1 MRSARALAQTWLTR
15 SRAGDQ
21 VASAVLFDLGKRVR
35 GEIDTPPNVLAR
47 LKPIYSAALALRRP
61 SAPDIGGE
69 PRPARRP
76 WRWWPFGRRND
87 ADFGADPMVLAPAP
101 TTLVLPPAED
111 PEAHKP
117 PVPPGT
123 YDGINALTL
132 RTICATA
139 GEYRNGIAGA
149 ALILSMG
156 PTIDASWIEGAMAA
170 MSDAVE
176 AAAFFQATSESRDPV
191 ARCVAMAKWVQRV
204 KDPKRPIG
212 GMTGWELG
220 E

>member
-1 MRSARALAQTWLTR
+1 MSRGPRELARWWLARAK
-15 SRAGDQ
+15 AGDQ
-21 VASAVLFDLGKRVR
+21 VASSVLFDLGKRVR
-35 GEIDTPPNVLAR
+35 GEIHTEPDVLAR
-47 LKPIYSAALALRRP
+47 LKPVYSAALALRRP
-61 SAPDIGGE
+61 SAPDIGAD
-69 PRPARRP
+69 PPPSRRR
-76 WRWWPFGRRND
+76 WNWWPFGRRND
-87 ADFGADPMVLAPAP
+87 ADFGADPMVLAPAA
-101 TTLVLPPAED
+101 VLPPAED

-139 GEYRNGIAGA
+139 AEYRNGIAGA

-156 PTIDASWIEGAMAA
+156 PTIDASWIEGAMEA
-170 MSDAVE
+170 MSDATE

-204 KDPKRPIG
+204 KDPGRPLG
-212 GMTGWELG
+212 GMVGWELG